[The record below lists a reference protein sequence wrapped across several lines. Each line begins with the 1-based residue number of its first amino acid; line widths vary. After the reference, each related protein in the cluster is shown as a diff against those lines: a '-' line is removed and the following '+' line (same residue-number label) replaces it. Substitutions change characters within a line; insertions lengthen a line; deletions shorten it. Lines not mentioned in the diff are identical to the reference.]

1 MEIEAKS
8 LVACGNL
15 KIMHQK
21 SCLNAEG
28 TVDLCAQNGNK
39 LTGMIVY
46 WNYSG
51 SGRGKKVLVVEFYQ

>member
-28 TVDLCAQNGNK
+28 TVDLCAQNDNR
-39 LTGMIVY
+39 LQELLY
-46 WNYSG
+46 Y
-51 SGRGKKVLVVEFYQ
+51 YY